1 MLRLRR
7 VACIAWTL
15 HCVGAFSAPPRR
27 LSGSSARRLVGHA
40 KLDDEG
46 NPADGLLDKVDE
58 MLEPV
63 DGLLDKVDDMLD
75 RPFYDPAQDE
85 DSLLS
90 KFSGGDPELAGTLFA
105 SGFLALMVVVSQEL
119 VRMYKYGANY
129 VPFRPG
135 GGGGGPSLIDGL

>member
-1 MLRLRR
+1 MTRSRALLR

-15 HCVGAFSAPPRR
+15 HCLEAFSVPQRR
-27 LSGSSARRLVGHA
+27 LSASSARRLAGRV
-40 KLDDEG
+40 KLDDEE
-46 NPADGLLDKVDE
+46 DGLLDKVDE

-63 DGLLDKVDDMLD
+63 DDLLDKVDEMLD
-75 RPFYDPAQDE
+75 RPFYDPSQDE
-85 DSLLS
+85 DSWLS
-90 KFSGGDPELAGTLFA
+90 KLSGGDAELAGTLFA

-119 VRMYKYGANY
+119 VRWYKYGANY